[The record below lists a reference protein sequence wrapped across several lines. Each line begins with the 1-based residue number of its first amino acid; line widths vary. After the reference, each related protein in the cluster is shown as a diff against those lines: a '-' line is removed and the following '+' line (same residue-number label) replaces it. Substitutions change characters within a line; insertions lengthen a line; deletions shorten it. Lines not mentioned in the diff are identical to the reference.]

1 MNIFTEIDKLF
12 SPNKYNLD
20 GAKAKLAD
28 AKAKNKPLLIAKWQK
43 VVNDL
48 QARDAALSGN
58 AAAPGTGASGFSQT
72 LQTGLNVANML
83 VGGPPQQQMAPV
95 AAPKPRETP
104 SFLSQYGVVL
114 MAGGVV
120 VAGAGAFI
128 YFRKRGGGPKR
139 NPRRRNPRSWEAEAD
154 AQQMLNWERGE
165 AGFSYADHLD
175 AGGRPQKRRKAKVT
189 RRSYRAEDHA
199 RRATRRGMS
208 PEDRLLQDI
217 YSAQRRR

>member
-20 GAKAKLAD
+20 GAKAKLAA

-43 VVNDL
+43 IVNDL

-95 AAPKPRETP
+95 AAPQPRETP

-128 YFRKRGGGPKR
+128 YFRKRGGLKR
-139 NPRRRNPRSWEAEAD
+139 NPYDKYRGRTGAPSRAQHHEKNPRRRRS
-154 AQQMLNWERGE
+154 
-165 AGFSYADHLD
+165 
-175 AGGRPQKRRKAKVT
+175 
-189 RRSYRAEDHA
+189 RRS
-199 RRATRRGMS
+199 RR
-208 PEDRLLQDI
+208 
-217 YSAQRRR
+217 